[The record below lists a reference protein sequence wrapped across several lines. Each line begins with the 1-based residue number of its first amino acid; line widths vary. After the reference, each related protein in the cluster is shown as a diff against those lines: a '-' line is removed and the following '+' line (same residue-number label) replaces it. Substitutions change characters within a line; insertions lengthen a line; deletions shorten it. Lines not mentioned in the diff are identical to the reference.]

1 MCDNDV
7 RRTRSIIL
15 SRRGMLNGC
24 SNRIPTKIAARQS
37 HQTIGGSI
45 YDVGLGTHR
54 IGARIIV
61 LRWKTARE
69 CMTHIVLTSSDVLT
83 SAHGKIIYKTC
94 ESTTPL
100 FSLISVHFF
109 KHVR

>member
-1 MCDNDV
+1 MYDNDV

-45 YDVGLGTHR
+45 YDVGPGTHR

-61 LRWKTARE
+61 LRWKTAN
-69 CMTHIVLTSSDVLT
+69 V
-83 SAHGKIIYKTC
+83 
-94 ESTTPL
+94 
-100 FSLISVHFF
+100 
-109 KHVR
+109 